1 MLRKFPLYPIL
12 FSIFPVLS
20 LAAYNIDEIS
30 LDVIPRPLFV
40 FLLVGLLLF
49 GVAKLMFRDWHRAAL
64 TVAVIL
70 FFFFIYGQVYNVLED
85 VTIRGISLFRHR
97 TLLPLFILLLV
108 VSLVLVAR
116 YRNRPNSSPY
126 GLNLLSITLLVYP
139 VFQIASN
146 NIQQWSAE
154 RVVNASSNQVATN
167 TNQPDIYYIILDA
180 YGRADVLQ
188 NLLGYDNSNF
198 LAALRQRGFYV
209 ADCSQAN
216 YAYTEFS
223 LTSSLNYNYL
233 DQLDVSHS
241 RAERIA
247 LLKHSA
253 IRSFLDSEG
262 YEIVAFPTGWA
273 FTEWKDADLY
283 VDYQRPV
290 TTLTEFETLVLDT
303 TMFRVVSDFRSSNQA
318 DASHKDL
325 RRLRVFSLLENI
337 KKVTRWDGNLFVF
350 AHLVVPHLPYTFGP
364 IGEVP
369 TFQGKDATYEEIA
382 AAYVDQVKFVNKE
395 ILDVIDTLIQNS
407 EIPPVIIVQGDHG
420 PLPDLTEKPA
430 ERLPILNAYYLPG
443 VPMDRILY
451 PAISPVNSFR
461 VVLNSYF
468 EQNLPLLED
477 LSYFGP
483 EDDRN
488 ENQLVPNPCIH
499 QP

>member
-1 MLRKFPLYPIL
+1 MLRRFPLYPIL
-12 FSIFPVLS
+12 FSTFPVLS

-30 LDVIPRPLFV
+30 LDVIPRPLLA
-40 FLLVGLLLF
+40 FLLAGLLLF
-49 GVAKLMFRDWHRAAL
+49 GVAKLIFRDWHRAAL
-64 TVAVIL
+64 AVFVI
-70 FFFFIYGQVYNVLED
+70 FIFFFIYGQVYNIVED
-85 VTIRGISLFRHR
+85 VTIGDTSLFRHR
-97 TLLPLFILLLV
+97 TLLPLFLLLLLI
-108 VSLVLVAR
+108 SLVWVFR
-116 YRNRPNSSPY
+116 RTSRPNPSPY
-126 GLNLLSITLLVYP
+126 WLNLLSIALLVYP

-146 NIQQWSAE
+146 TIQQWSAE
-154 RVVNASSNQVATN
+154 RSVGAASPQTAIH

-188 NLLGYDNSNF
+188 GLLGYDNSDF
-198 LAALRQRGFYV
+198 LRALRQRGFYV

-223 LTSSLNYNYL
+223 LTSSLNYDYL

-262 YEIVAFPTGWA
+262 YEIVAFPTGWT

-290 TTLTEFETLVLDT
+290 TALTEFEHLVLDT
-303 TMFRVVSDFRSSNQA
+303 TMFRVVSDFHSSNQA

-337 KKVTRWDGNLFVF
+337 KKLPGRSGNVFVF
-350 AHLVVPHLPYTFGP
+350 AHIVVPHLPYTFGP
-364 IGEVP
+364 NGEVP
-369 TFQGKDATYEEIA
+369 AFQGKDATYEEIA

-395 ILDVIDTLIQNS
+395 ILKVIDTLIES
-407 EIPPVIIVQGDHG
+407 ADVPPVIIVQGDHG
-420 PLPDLTEKPA
+420 PLPDLTENPA
-430 ERLPILNAYYLPG
+430 ERLPILNAYYLPD
-443 VPMDRILY
+443 VPMADVLY
-451 PAISPVNSFR
+451 PSISPVNSFR
-461 VVLNSYF
+461 VVLSSYF

-477 LSYFGP
+477 RSYFGP

-488 ENQLVPNPCIH
+488 ANQLIPNTCIT
-499 QP
+499 